1 MKLSTRMALAMM
13 VLVVLTALAVGLLTY
28 RNIRAVALPRAA
40 ERVEV
45 HVRVLA
51 GALAAGMRG
60 AREDIT
66 GFQSDAAIA
75 GIVRSR
81 LAGGV
86 DLQDGTTEAVWQQR
100 IANRFAAELAAKAA
114 YDQFR
119 IIDAEG
125 AEIVRVDRSGPN
137 GAIRIIPDDELQQ
150 KSDRLYFRAALATP
164 VDQVSVSPVE
174 LNQEHGAIQV
184 PYVPVLRV
192 AVRLDGPDQKPFGII
207 IINVD
212 MRPIFRE
219 LAASPQPGSTIY
231 VVDDRGN
238 YLVHPDP
245 AQEFAADLGKPRR
258 WQNDFPEL
266 AASFDNGEAKTSH
279 ITDSRGQRTLAALQS
294 VILAGGPRVAV
305 LESTPEAVVMAPIAA
320 VAKSTLLVGLVS
332 VLCAGAL
339 AFLLARSLTRPLVQ
353 MTQAVE
359 AFPHNS
365 AAMPG
370 ATGEIGVLAAAFTRM
385 MAEVEDKTASLEKEI
400 AEHRRTEAE
409 LERHADRERLFGAAV
424 QSSNDAITTLTLDN
438 IVTGWNPAAVRLF
451 GWSSKEVFGRSIDL
465 IVPSDRR
472 GEVRGIFEKIRRG
485 ESVINYET
493 VRLNKDG
500 RGIQVSLTVSPIKL
514 ASGSVIGAC
523 TIVRD
528 ITESIKAKELIE
540 QEIAERRRLAEILDN
555 TINSMADSVLVG
567 DRNCNIVLCNLS
579 AQRLMNVAAGMSP
592 EQWTYRQETFAAD
605 GVTPMPL
612 EQRPLMRAV
621 RGEAFENYELVV
633 RYPHARK
640 PITFVATGGPIRRG
654 SQHSAGGVVVYHD
667 VTEARE
673 IERQL
678 RQSQKMEAVGQLTG
692 GVAHDFNNILTVITG
707 TIEIL
712 EEGVA
717 DRPDL
722 APIAKMIDEAAER
735 GAELTR
741 NLLAFSRRQPL
752 QPRKTNVNE
761 LVVETARL
769 LRPTLGGNI
778 EIESMLDDDAS
789 PALIDPSQLTT
800 SLLNLALNARDAMPN
815 GGKLTFETADVVL
828 DENYADM
835 NAGVRPGPYVMI
847 AVSDNGSGI
856 PAAIIDKVFE
866 PFFTT
871 KTMGKGTGLGLSMV
885 YGFVKQSEGHINI
898 YSEEGQGTTIK
909 IYLPRATAQAR
920 QAADTMRTEP
930 VYGGHETV
938 LIVEDDALVRG
949 YVMTQ
954 VKSLGYRTL
963 FATNA
968 AEALVLIDGDTPID
982 LLFTDIVMPGGMN
995 GRQLADE
1002 ARRRRPRLKVLF
1014 TSGYTEN
1021 AIVHH
1026 GRLDPG
1032 VLLLAKPYRKQ
1043 QLAQM
1048 IRSALR
1054 ADANTDASTDAST
1067 ATCADAASKQETV

>member
-45 HVRVLA
+45 YVRVLA
-51 GALAAGMRG
+51 GALAAGVRG

-66 GFQSDAAIA
+66 GFQKAAAIA
-75 GIVRSR
+75 GIVRTR
-81 LAGGV
+81 LAGGA
-86 DLQDGTTEAVWQQR
+86 DPQDGTTEAVWRQR
-100 IANRFAAELAAKAA
+100 IANRFAAELAAKAT

-150 KSDRLYFRAALATP
+150 KSDRPYFRTALATP
-164 VDQVSVSPVE
+164 VDQVFVSPVE

-184 PYVPVLRV
+184 PYVPVLLV
-192 AVRLDGPDQKPFGII
+192 AVRLDGPDQKPFGIVV
-207 IINVD
+207 INVD

-245 AQEFAADLGKPRR
+245 AQEFTADLGKPRR

-266 AASFDNGEAKTSH
+266 TASFDKGEAKTSH
-279 ITDSRGQRTLAALQS
+279 ITDSRGQQTLAALQS

-353 MTQAVE
+353 MTRAVE

-370 ATGEIGVLAAAFTRM
+370 ATGEIGVLGAAFTRM
-385 MAEVEDKTASLEKEI
+385 MAEVKDKTASLEKEV

-451 GWSSKEVFGRSIDL
+451 GWSSEEVFGRSIDL

-472 GEVRGIFEKIRRG
+472 GEVRGIFEKIRHG

-500 RGIQVSLTVSPIKL
+500 RDIQVSLTVSPIKL

-567 DRNCNIVLCNLS
+567 DRNGNIVLCNLS
-579 AQRLMNVAAGMSP
+579 AQRLMHVATGMSP
-592 EQWTYRQETFAAD
+592 EQWTYRQEIFVAD

-612 EQRPLMRAV
+612 EERPLMRAV
-621 RGEAFENYELVV
+621 RGEAFENYEIVV

-640 PITFVATGGPIRRG
+640 PITFVATGGPIRGG

-667 VTEARE
+667 VTEVRE
-673 IERQL
+673 TERQL

-692 GVAHDFNNILTVITG
+692 GVVHDFNNILTVITG

-717 DRPDL
+717 GRPDL

-828 DENYADM
+828 DENYAAM
-835 NAGVRPGPYVMI
+835 NAEVRPGPYVMI
-847 AVSDNGSGI
+847 AVSDNGLGI

-885 YGFVKQSEGHINI
+885 YGFVKQSEGHIKI

-909 IYLPRATAQAR
+909 IYLPRATAQAQ
-920 QAADTMRTEP
+920 QATDTVRAEP

-963 FATNA
+963 SATNA

-1032 VLLLAKPYRKQ
+1032 VLLLAKPYRKL

-1054 ADANTDASTDAST
+1054 ADANTEANTDAST
-1067 ATCADAASKQETV
+1067 AARADAASKQETV